1 MRCTHFHLRW
11 SIEDF
16 SHASTNS
23 HFQENVLSHL
33 ITQKSFSK
41 QIIVFRNS
49 SPIFLFHFFFCFLVF
64 FVLFCFFLIFCYFFC
79 VFVSFCFLVF
89 ACFSFVCVFVFFF
102 WRIIIL
108 LLSCCFVA
116 YLWKG
121 YNRYLLA
128 YKHSSSLIS
137 YRRLYQMWHQI
148 QFTSDN
154 KCVIIH

>member
-1 MRCTHFHLRW
+1 MHPFSTKMVHWRFFSCQYQFPFPRKR
-11 SIEDF
+11 SI
-16 SHASTNS
+16 ALNNS
-23 HFQENVLSHL
+23 EVFLKADHSFQEFDSH
-33 ITQKSFSK
+33 IS
-41 QIIVFRNS
+41 V
-49 SPIFLFHFFFCFLVF
+49 PFFFVF
-64 FVLFCFFLIFCYFFC
+64 FVLFYFFKFFVVFFC

-137 YRRLYQMWHQI
+137 YSRLYRMRHQI
-148 QFTSDN
+148 QFSLPVTTNASSSSS
-154 KCVIIH
+154 

>member
-1 MRCTHFHLRW
+1 MRCTHFQLRW

-41 QIIVFRNS
+41 QIIVFRNW
-49 SPIFLFHFFFCFLVF
+49 SPIFLFHFFFVF
-64 FVLFCFFLIFCYFFC
+64 LFCFVFLNFLLFFF
-79 VFVSFCFLVF
+79 VFLFRFVFWFLLVF
-89 ACFSFVCVFVFFF
+89 RLFVCLYFSSDEI
-102 WRIIIL
+102 IIIL

-121 YNRYLLA
+121 YNRCLLA

-137 YRRLYQMWHQI
+137 YRRLYRMRHQI

>member
-1 MRCTHFHLRW
+1 MRCTHFQLRW

-49 SPIFLFHFFFCFLVF
+49 SPIFLFHFFLFFCF
-64 FVLFCFFLIFCYFFC
+64 FVLFCFFNFFFC

-137 YRRLYQMWHQI
+137 YRRLYRMRHQI